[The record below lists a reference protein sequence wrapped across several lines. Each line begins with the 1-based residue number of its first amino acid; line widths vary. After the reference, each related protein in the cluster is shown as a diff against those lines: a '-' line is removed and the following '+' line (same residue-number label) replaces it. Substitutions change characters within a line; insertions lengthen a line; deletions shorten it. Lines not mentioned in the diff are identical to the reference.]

1 VTSPLAADRPPGG
14 WVVFTDL
21 DGTLLN
27 DQTYSYDEA
36 APALERCRRLG
47 VEVVLASSKT
57 QAEMERLSAELALK
71 TPFVYENGGGI
82 FFPQNLPHPPPP
94 EAIALAPDGPW
105 QLDLGRPYSE
115 LTLALAALKV
125 ELGLEMKG
133 FFEMSLEEISA
144 LTGLKTQAAALA
156 AQRQFDEPFI
166 IPQATEAQ
174 IEGLIQAAGRLGL
187 RVVLGGRFFH
197 LTGPHDKGQ
206 AVVRLLAWYRGRTP
220 EIRSIGLGDS
230 PNDFEMLA
238 QVDYPVLVRSGR
250 EYPAL
255 ASRIPG
261 LRVTPQPGPQG
272 WNRAVLEI
280 LERY

>member
-1 VTSPLAADRPPGG
+1 MTSPLAADRPPGG

-27 DQTYSYDEA
+27 NQTYSYDEA
-36 APALERCRRLG
+36 VPALEKCRRLG

-57 QAEMERLSAELALK
+57 QAEMELLSAELDLK
-71 TPFVYENGGGI
+71 APLIYENGGGI

-94 EAIALAPDGPW
+94 EATALGPDGPW
-105 QLDLGRPYSE
+105 QLGLGRPYPE
-115 LTLALAALKV
+115 LTLALAALKA

-174 IEGLIQAAGRLGL
+174 IEGLIQAADRLGL

-197 LTGPHDKGQ
+197 LTGPQDKGQ
-206 AVVRLLAWYRGRTP
+206 AVVRLLVWYRSREP
-220 EIRSIGLGDS
+220 KIKSIGLGDS
-230 PNDFEMLA
+230 PNDFEMLE
-238 QVDYPVLVRSGR
+238 QVDYPVLVRSRR
-250 EYPAL
+250 EYPEFKG
-255 ASRIPG
+255 RIPN
-261 LRVTPQPGPQG
+261 LRLTNQPGPQG

-280 LERY
+280 LDG